1 MTKNI
6 RSGNDGYKE
15 NTRYCSRCDSRF
27 SSKLKRC
34 PHCGSRLSRWSDNS
48 PDRRDQVKAR
58 HLEYVKVLS
67 TFNNGDVAIMKSILD
82 GGDILYYFMGEHFN
96 AVDPLIQPMRL
107 YVAKEQVSTVK
118 ELLQTFTDRY
128 PGLR

>member
-1 MTKNI
+1 M
-6 RSGNDGYKE
+6 
-15 NTRYCSRCDSRF
+15 
-27 SSKLKRC
+27 
-34 PHCGSRLSRWSDNS
+34 
-48 PDRRDQVKAR
+48 KAR
-58 HLEYVKVLS
+58 YLEYVKVLS
-67 TFNNGDVAIMKSILD
+67 TFNSGDVAIMKSILD

-107 YVAKEQVSTVK
+107 FVAREQVTTVK